1 MTNVREPDQHPQARA
16 VEIVADALR
25 VLRTRDR
32 IDIPEDL
39 ILERAR
45 NAVAGLGAD
54 FDLVP
59 HEIDPLRT
67 LAGVLARIRARNAK
81 ALAVRS

>member
-1 MTNVREPDQHPQARA
+1 MTNVREPEQHPQARA

-25 VLRTRDR
+25 VLRTRDG

-39 ILERAR
+39 VLERAR

-59 HEIDPLRT
+59 REIAELTANVR
-67 LAGVLARIRARNAK
+67 LFGRAIRELTRGG
-81 ALAVRS
+81 AVGS